1 MHRKRGKP
9 VIAMG
14 LLKKLRYMD
23 GRDGALLLLSIVAVF
38 AIAAAFLTYL
48 SNRPPGD
55 NSDEAGFA
63 RDMMVHHAQAV
74 QMAELVRD
82 KTEDETIRTI
92 AGDMAIT
99 QQGQIGQMQGWLNV
113 WGLPI
118 TGPEPQMAWMGHD
131 LDEGGRM
138 PGMAS
143 PEEIQELAAASPEEA
158 DEIFLRLMI
167 EHHEAAIP
175 MSEAVYD
182 TDEPAV
188 RQLAEAIAA
197 SQESEIRMM
206 GNMLEDMGAEPVEAE
221 PMDHENHEGHDHE

>member
-1 MHRKRGKP
+1 MREFF
-9 VIAMG
+9 
-14 LLKKLRYMD
+14 KKLGY
-23 GRDGALLLLSIVAVF
+23 RDAASLLLAIVAV
-38 AIAAAFLTYL
+38 AAVAAAFLGYL

-82 KTEDETIRTI
+82 KTEDEKMRTI
-92 AGDMAIT
+92 AGDIALT
-99 QQGQIGQMQGWLNV
+99 QQAQIGQMQGWLSV

-118 TGPEPQMAWMGHD
+118 TGTEPQMAWMGHEVD
-131 LDEGGRM
+131 GRM

-143 PEEIQELAAASPEEA
+143 PEEIDELATASPEEA

-167 EHHEAAIP
+167 THHEAAIP
-175 MSEAVYD
+175 MSEAIYD

-188 RQLAEAIAA
+188 RQLAEAIAT
-197 SQESEIRMM
+197 SQESEILMM
-206 GNMLEDMGAEPVEAE
+206 ENMLEEMGAEPVESE
-221 PMDHENHEGHDHE
+221 PMDMDHEGHG